1 MTQKELI
8 AEISRKTGYKAEM
21 VENIIVAYIYI
32 AIKEFKKKRSIQLRQ
47 LGTLRYVQAI
57 VHNGY
62 NPVKG
67 KHEVFK
73 GRNKIKFIPSRALDK
88 TLNVPEE
95 D

>member
-8 AEISRKTGYKAEM
+8 VAISRKTGYKAEM
-21 VENIIVAYIYI
+21 VENIMAAYIDI
-32 AIKEFKKKRSIQLRQ
+32 AIKEFMKKRSIRLRQ

-57 VHNGY
+57 MHNGY

-67 KHEVFK
+67 RHEVFK
-73 GRNKIKFIPSRALDK
+73 GRNKIKFIPSKMLDK
-88 TLNVPEE
+88 VLNIQEE

>member
-8 AEISRKTGYKAEM
+8 VEISRKTGYKAEM
-21 VENIIVAYIYI
+21 VENIMAAYIDI
-32 AIKEFKKKRSIQLRQ
+32 AIKEFMKKRSIQLRQ

-67 KHEVFK
+67 RREVFK
-73 GRNKIKFIPSRALDK
+73 GRNKIKFIPSRMLDK
-88 TLNVPEE
+88 VLNMQEE
-95 D
+95 N

>member
-8 AEISRKTGYKAEM
+8 VAISRKTGYKAEM
-21 VENIIVAYIYI
+21 VENIMAAYIDI
-32 AIKEFKKKRSIQLRQ
+32 AIKEFMKKRSVRLRQ

-57 VHNGY
+57 MHNGY

-67 KHEVFK
+67 RHEVFK
-73 GRNKIKFIPSRALDK
+73 GRNKIKFIPSKMLDK
-88 TLNVPEE
+88 VLNMQEE